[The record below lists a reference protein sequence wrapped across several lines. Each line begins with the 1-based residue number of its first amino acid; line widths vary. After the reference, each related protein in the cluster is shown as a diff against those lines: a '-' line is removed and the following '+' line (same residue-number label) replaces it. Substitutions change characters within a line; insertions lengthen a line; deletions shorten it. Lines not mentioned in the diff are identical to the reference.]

1 MNPPTSTT
9 ERHGH
14 CLCGAVNLFVSIER
28 PAMAAC
34 HCTRCRRWGGGPALG
49 IETHQAPRIEGEQ
62 HLRVYDS
69 SEWAD
74 RAFCGQCG
82 SHLFYRLKDGTLY
95 SLSAGLFDA
104 SGDWP
109 FELQIFVDE
118 KPANYHFA
126 NSTREMTGAEVFAQF
141 PPS

>member
-1 MNPPTSTT
+1 MSQPQVSS

-14 CLCGAVNLFVSIER
+14 CLCGAIKLSASIER

-49 IETHQAPRIEGEQ
+49 IETHQAPRLEGEQ

-69 SEWAD
+69 SEWAE
-74 RAFCGQCG
+74 RTFCGQCG
-82 SHLFYRLKDGTLY
+82 SHVFYRLKDGTLY
-95 SLSAGLFDA
+95 SLSAGLFDD

-118 KPANYHFA
+118 KPANYSFA
-126 NSTREMTGAEVFAQF
+126 DRTRTMTGPEVFAQY
-141 PPS
+141 PQS

>member
-1 MNPPTSTT
+1 MSQAKVST

-14 CLCGAVNLFVSIER
+14 CLCGAIKLSASIER

-49 IETHQAPRIEGEQ
+49 IETHQAPRLEGEQ

-69 SEWAD
+69 SEWAE

-82 SHLFYRLKDGTLY
+82 SHVFYRLKDGTLY
-95 SLSAGLFDA
+95 SLSAGLFDD

-118 KPANYHFA
+118 KPANYSFA
-126 NSTREMTGAEVFAQF
+126 DRTRTMTGPEVFAQY
-141 PPS
+141 PQS